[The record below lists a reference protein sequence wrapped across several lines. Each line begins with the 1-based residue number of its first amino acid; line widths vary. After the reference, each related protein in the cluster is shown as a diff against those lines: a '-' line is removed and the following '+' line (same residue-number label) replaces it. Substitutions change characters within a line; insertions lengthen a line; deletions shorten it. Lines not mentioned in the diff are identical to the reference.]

1 MRHRFLFEPDTAKH
15 LGVDWTSCLARYPA
29 GRAALLAA
37 CLLTGPLPA
46 HAAGTA
52 GPAITEWPRCLVGPY
67 EGGQTEM
74 AARLELTEDRRFTY
88 QLSYGALDEG
98 SEGRWEPVGND
109 VVLTS
114 DPVNAPRYSLVAD
127 EPLPARELRI
137 VLDLPRGVSAQYFEA
152 LVGFVDGSRM
162 IRQLSDDGLVVPLD
176 DGREVQSVAI
186 MLSVYSLQSEAF
198 PVAGTGGRS
207 VRVRFEPN
215 ELGKVA
221 FAGTRLRR
229 EGADLLIDRHERALR
244 FRPEG
249 RGCVVR

>member
-1 MRHRFLFEPDTAKH
+1 MV
-15 LGVDWTSCLARYPA
+15 G
-29 GRAALLAA
+29 ALLCAVV
-37 CLLTGPLPA
+37 LGQMPA
-46 HAAGTA
+46 HAADTA
-52 GPAITEWPRCLVGPY
+52 GPAITEWPRCLVGRY
-67 EGGQTEM
+67 DGGQTEM

-98 SEGRWEPVGND
+98 SEGRWERDGND
-109 VVLTS
+109 VVITS
-114 DPVNAPRYSLVAD
+114 DPVNAPRYTLLAE

-137 VLDLPRGVSAQYFEA
+137 ALDLPRGISAQYFEA
-152 LVGFVDGSRM
+152 LVGFADGSRM

-186 MLSVYSLQSEAF
+186 MLSVYSLQSDPF
-198 PVAGTGGRS
+198 LIAGSGGRA
-207 VRVRFEPN
+207 VKVRFEPN

-229 EGADLLIDRHERALR
+229 EGADLLLDRHERALR
-244 FRPEG
+244 FKPEG